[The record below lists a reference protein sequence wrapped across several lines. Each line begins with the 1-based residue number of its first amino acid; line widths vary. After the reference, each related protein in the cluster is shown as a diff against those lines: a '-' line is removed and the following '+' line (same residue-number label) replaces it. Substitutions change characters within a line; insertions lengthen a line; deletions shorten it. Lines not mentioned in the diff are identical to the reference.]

1 MRAMSR
7 YRFVTDWH
15 VDAPLERV
23 WDAIYDSERWPEWW
37 RGVLAVAPVTAG
49 TSEGAGE
56 VRRYT
61 FRGRLPY
68 SLTFD
73 MRVTRSDPHDL
84 LEGRASG
91 ELEGTGTWTLRGS
104 DDGTDVRYVW
114 DVRTTRRW
122 MDLPI
127 PFARR
132 FFTANHDLIMRWGAE
147 GLERLLGARVTDRTG
162 AAATD
167 ATGT

>member
-1 MRAMSR
+1 MGS

-15 VDAPLERV
+15 VDAPTERV
-23 WDAIYDSERWPEWW
+23 WDAIYHSERWPDWW
-37 RGVLAVAPVTAG
+37 HGVVAVAPVPAG
-49 TSEGAGE
+49 PSDDAGE

-73 MRVTRSDPHDL
+73 MRVTRSDPHTL

-91 ELEGTGTWTLRGS
+91 ELEGTGTWTFRGS
-104 DDGTDVRYVW
+104 NGGTDVRYVW

-147 GLERLLGARVTDRTG
+147 GLERHLRARVTHQTG
-162 AAATD
+162 AANPD
-167 ATGT
+167 APRS